1 VLNIAAIAND
11 PHTASRN
18 ETFRSRDVRS
28 FVLVPMVRDEQAIG
42 AIRVSHHD
50 VGAFSEER
58 VRLLKTFAA
67 RPSSPSRMS
76 AYSASYRPGQPRWGV
91 SSTS

>member
-1 VLNIAAIAND
+1 LLNIAAIAND

-50 VGAFSEER
+50 V
-58 VRLLKTFAA
+58 
-67 RPSSPSRMS
+67 
-76 AYSASYRPGQPRWGV
+76 